1 MKIKVH
7 GAAEEVTG
15 SCIQITTEHSN
26 IIVDC
31 GLIQGAPK
39 KKNVIVPP
47 SLFHYVSLMLL
58 S

>member
-39 KKNVIVPP
+39 KEERNRALP
-47 SLFHYVSLMLL
+47 FFTT
-58 S
+58 